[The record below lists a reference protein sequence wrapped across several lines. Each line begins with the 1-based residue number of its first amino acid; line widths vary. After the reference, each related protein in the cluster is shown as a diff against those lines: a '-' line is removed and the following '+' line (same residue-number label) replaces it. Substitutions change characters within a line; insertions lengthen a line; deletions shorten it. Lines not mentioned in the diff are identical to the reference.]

1 MVRIDNPT
9 RVSHESEVHRARII
23 PLHIEVVVV
32 VGPQNRDAIITFICE
47 ANVASC
53 SRGNGY
59 LEGGSD
65 GAAKGVGR
73 VLRYSHIAYRA
84 ICRKARVVALEAVVA
99 EYLAVDAAVT

>member
-9 RVSHESEVHRARII
+9 RVSYESEVHRARII
-23 PLHIEVVVV
+23 TLHIEVVVV

-59 LEGGSD
+59 LESRSD
-65 GAAKGVGR
+65 GTTEGIGCI
-73 VLRYSHIAYRA
+73 L
-84 ICRKARVVALEAVVA
+84 
-99 EYLAVDAAVT
+99 